1 MFLSISY
8 TLSGVKEFA
17 SGLHETYALEDL
29 QKYNCEMSVLL
40 NNHTPQEILRSIRRS
55 VNSEMTSDDVTAL
68 INSWSQNEAQ
78 MLGGKYGR

>member
-1 MFLSISY
+1 
-8 TLSGVKEFA
+8 
-17 SGLHETYALEDL
+17 
-29 QKYNCEMSVLL
+29 MSVLL